1 MKFITGNSFKELCD
15 YIIDEYGVGY
25 NNIHNHESNI
35 LIFVKTDYIHTFFN
49 SDLVPNKPF
58 YLITHNSDY
67 SINKNHSLYLEQYTN
82 LLKWYAQNV
91 DYEHEKL
98 IPIPIGIA
106 NPEWP
111 HGNVDILKKII
122 NTDYK
127 KETLMY
133 ANFNINTNR
142 PVRQE
147 CLRYISA
154 EYVENNVPFDRYLIN
169 TSKAYFSICPMGNG
183 IDSHRIWESLYLK
196 TIPIVENTYNIR
208 VLKTKYK
215 LPIYT
220 IEQWSEIP
228 STRLTPELYH
238 NIWNNFD
245 IQQLDPNKFID
256 IIL

>member
-1 MKFITGNSFKELCD
+1 MKFITGNSFKELCH
-15 YIIDEYGVGY
+15 YIIDEHGVRY

-67 SINKNHSLYLEQYTN
+67 SINKNHSPYLEKYTN

-111 HGNVDILKKII
+111 HGNTDVLDQTI

-127 KETLMY
+127 KEILMY

-142 PVRQE
+142 SVRQE
-147 CLRYISA
+147 CLRHISA
-154 EYVENNVPFDRYLIN
+154 EYVENNVPLDRYLIN

-183 IDSHRIWESLYLK
+183 IDSHRIWESLYLR
-196 TIPIVENTYNIR
+196 TVPVVEDTYNIR
-208 VLKTKYK
+208 CLQKSLN
-215 LPIYT
+215 LPIVMIKNWNELTDLNLNIQLYNNIIDSFNPNILT
-220 IEQWSEIP
+220 IENCIS
-228 STRLTPELYH
+228 L
-238 NIWNNFD
+238 
-245 IQQLDPNKFID
+245 
-256 IIL
+256 